1 MAMTCEAA
9 ADLLDAFVDAELEPS
24 ASVEV
29 ARHAGQCSRCDGL
42 VRDLL
47 TVREGLIARADEA
60 LDGMDLGG
68 VWARVDAEIGR
79 TDAQRAWRERAAGR
93 RRGLSRTVAWGAVA
107 AMAAGALLAIR
118 LGSPPQ
124 PTQMAQVQRPKTQ
137 RQPNHVL
144 IDRLAGKDINV
155 RRESKSGT
163 TMIWVNHEVE
173 SSGW

>member
-29 ARHAGQCSRCDGL
+29 ARHAGQCARCDGM

-47 TVREGLIARADEA
+47 TVREGLIARADA
-60 LDGMDLGG
+60 VVDGMDLAGL
-68 VWARVDAEIGR
+68 WARVDAEIVR
-79 TDAQRAWRERAAGR
+79 SDTQRAWRDRAAGR

-107 AMAAGALLAIR
+107 AMAAGALLAVR
-118 LGSPPQ
+118 LGGTAPDQIAQIPQ
-124 PTQMAQVQRPKTQ
+124 NVRPK
-137 RQPNHVL
+137 RPPNHVL
-144 IDRLAGKDINV
+144 IDRLAGKDIAL
-155 RRESKSGT
+155 RREPKSGT